1 MAPVQAAQ
9 QSANIQQLKQQA
21 KAHADSN
28 EDYNG
33 NYSFAPIKEYETS
46 RAMTTRY
53 FNDMYDRA
61 ISDVLIVGAGSAG
74 LSCAFTIATERPDLK
89 VTIVESAV
97 APGGGAWLGGQ
108 LFSAMVVRK
117 PAHNFLDKVGVP
129 YEDEG
134 RFVVVKHAALLTST
148 LLAKTLALPNVKLF
162 NATAVGISLLF
173 IEALSTFT
181 MLLYSCTRVPRAD
194 AQAENIPSVAGPAL
208 WLRRR
213 VAFEFRGAL

>member
-1 MAPVQAAQ
+1 MAP
-9 QSANIQQLKQQA
+9 SANVDTIPNQANINQLKAQA
-21 KAHADSN
+21 KTAVECN
-28 EDYNG
+28 EDYSG
-33 NYSFAPIKEYETS
+33 DYRFASIKEYETS
-46 RAMTTRY
+46 RAMSTRY

-61 ISDVLIVGAGSAG
+61 ISDVLIIGAGSAG

-108 LFSAMVVRK
+108 LLSAMVVRK
-117 PAHNFLDKVGVP
+117 PGDKFLDKVGVP

-162 NATAVGISLLF
+162 NATAVRQIQVQYLTGRIYSLL
-173 IEALSTFT
+173 
-181 MLLYSCTRVPRAD
+181 MLNLK
-194 AQAENIPSVAGPAL
+194 L
-208 WLRRR
+208 
-213 VAFEFRGAL
+213 